1 MPKKNTTP
9 SPVVQIHIPKINIR
23 HFDVLIRGKQPLVMH
38 RFGQVATTAIA
49 SKQAKAAKQAKEAR
63 DPEAEYLDAM
73 YVMPGSKAGAKNAKY
88 GIPGGWFKRAAVD
101 ACSHVDGITKVFARG
116 AFHILTEDGKNSTG
130 GLVPLKF
137 STLRMRQDYVKIG
150 MGSTD
155 LRYRPEFSDWSCKVR
170 IEYNASTISP
180 DQIVNLLNIAGFCSG
195 LGEMRPAQKCSDS
208 FGTFEVITKTSID
221 TKAA

>member
-1 MPKKNTTP
+1 MPKKNATTP
-9 SPVVQIHIPKINIR
+9 QVVQIHIPKINLKQ
-23 HFDVLIRGKQPLVMH
+23 FDVLVRGKQPLVMH

-49 SKQAKAAKQAKEAR
+49 SKQAKEAKQAKAAR

-73 YVMPGSKAGAKNAKY
+73 YVMPGSKPGTKNAKY
-88 GIPGGWFKRAAVD
+88 GVPGGWFKRAAVD
-101 ACSHVDGITKVFARG
+101 ACSHVEGITKVFARG
-116 AFHILTEDGKNSTG
+116 AFHVLTEGGKNSTG

-137 STLRMRQDYVKIG
+137 SEVRMRQDYVKIG

-170 IEYNASTISP
+170 IEYNASTISAE
-180 DQIVNLLNIAGFCSG
+180 QIVNLLNIAGFCSG
-195 LGEMRPAQKCSDS
+195 LGEMRPSQKCSDS
-208 FGTFEVITKTSID
+208 YGTFEVHT